1 MVSFNVQLKSIP
13 ATETFKPILED
24 ALANELK
31 IKVLNMLMLEI
42 ETSAPKYAVTITYE
56 GNDAP
61 LKPLIASPGF
71 VKAMNRKLAIN
82 GVSIA
87 KVEQNSIKTGILP
100 TMLCFPFNIKLPIWL
115 YVFNFTSNLT
125 NL

>member
-42 ETSAPKYAVTITYE
+42 ETSAPKYAVTVTYE

-71 VKAMNRKLAIN
+71 VKAMNRKLGIN
-82 GVSIA
+82 SVSIA
-87 KVEQNSIKTGILP
+87 KVEPNSIKTGILT
-100 TMLCFPFNIKLPIWL
+100 TMLCFPFNLNILSL
-115 YVFNFTSNLT
+115 YVFNLNMFLI
-125 NL
+125 LP